1 MLYTGDMQPADP
13 QPFDGIWEA
22 EEKGGSKMST
32 INELF
37 EQSFPFWGSLT
48 EEEQTEMI
56 LGTTKNVCKKKTR
69 LHFGGGE
76 CAGVQIIEKG
86 RARVFIT
93 SPNGGDI
100 TLFRLIDGDVSI
112 LSAACMLN
120 GMDVELDMEMET
132 DCTVY
137 TVPKRL
143 YKKLYDENGLVKDY
157 TMEMVSEKF
166 SDIMWLFNQFVF
178 SNVASRLAGTLLEHR
193 AMEGSDILH
202 VTHETLA
209 RDAGTAR
216 EVVTR
221 LLKQFQA
228 DGMVGL
234 TRGKVEILDAG
245 KLGKV

>member
-1 MLYTGDMQPADP
+1 MR
-13 QPFDGIWEA
+13 
-22 EEKGGSKMST
+22 
-32 INELF
+32 ELL
-37 EQSFPFWGSLT
+37 QRSFPFWDELSR
-48 EEEQTEMI
+48 EQKEAMEQGIMKTI
-56 LGTTKNVCKKKTR
+56 CGKKTR

-100 TLFRLIDGDVSI
+100 TLFRLMDGDVSI

-120 GMDVELDMEMET
+120 GMDIELDMEMET

-137 TVPKRL
+137 TIPKKV
-143 YKKLYDENGLVKDY
+143 YKKIYDESGAVKDY
-157 TMEMVSEKF
+157 TMEMISERF

-178 SNVASRLAGTLLEHR
+178 SNVASRLAAALLEHR
-193 AMEGSDILH
+193 VLAESDTLP
-202 VTHETLA
+202 VTHEALA

-228 DGMVGL
+228 DGLVRL
-234 TRGKVEILDAG
+234 TRGKVEIIDAG
-245 KLGKV
+245 RLGKI

>member
-1 MLYTGDMQPADP
+1 MR
-13 QPFDGIWEA
+13 
-22 EEKGGSKMST
+22 
-32 INELF
+32 ELL
-37 EQSFPFWGSLT
+37 QRSFPFWDELSR
-48 EEEQTEMI
+48 EQKEAMEQGIMKTI
-56 LGTTKNVCKKKTR
+56 CGKKTR

-76 CAGVQIIEKG
+76 CAGVQIIEQG

-100 TLFRLIDGDVSI
+100 TLFRLMDGDVSI

-120 GMDVELDMEMET
+120 GMDIELDMEMET

-137 TVPKRL
+137 TIPKKV
-143 YKKLYDENGLVKDY
+143 YKKIYDESGAVKDY
-157 TMEMVSEKF
+157 TMEMISERF

-178 SNVASRLAGTLLEHR
+178 SNVASRLAAALLEHR
-193 AMEGSDILH
+193 VLAESDTLP
-202 VTHETLA
+202 VTHEALA

-228 DGMVGL
+228 DGLVRL
-234 TRGKVEILDAG
+234 TRGKVEIIDAG
-245 KLGKV
+245 RLGKI

>member
-1 MLYTGDMQPADP
+1 MR
-13 QPFDGIWEA
+13 
-22 EEKGGSKMST
+22 
-32 INELF
+32 ELL
-37 EQSFPFWGSLT
+37 QRSFPFWDELSR
-48 EEEQTEMI
+48 EQQEAMERGIVKTI
-56 LGTTKNVCKKKTR
+56 CGKKTR

-100 TLFRLIDGDVSI
+100 TLFRLMDGDVSI

-120 GMDVELDMEMET
+120 GMDIELDMEMET

-137 TVPKRL
+137 TIPKRV
-143 YKKLYDENGLVKDY
+143 YKKLYDESGAVKDY
-157 TMEMVSEKF
+157 TMEMISEKF

-193 AMEGSDILH
+193 ALEGSDVLP
-202 VTHETLA
+202 VTHEVLA

-216 EVVTR
+216 EVVSR

-228 DGMVGL
+228 DGLVRL
-234 TRGKVEILDAG
+234 TRGKVEIIDAG
-245 KLGKV
+245 RLGKI

>member
-1 MLYTGDMQPADP
+1 MTELKEV
-13 QPFDGIWEA
+13 F
-22 EEKGGSKMST
+22 EKA
-32 INELF
+32 
-37 EQSFPFWGSLT
+37 FPFWDSLT

-56 LGTTKNVCKKKTR
+56 LGTTKNVCKKKTK

-86 RARVFIT
+86 RARIFIT

-100 TLFRLIDGDVSI
+100 TLFRLVDGDVSI

-132 DCTVY
+132 DCIVY
-137 TVPKRL
+137 TIPKKL
-143 YKKLYDENGLVKDY
+143 YKNLYDENGSVKDY
-157 TMEMVSEKF
+157 TMEMISEKF

-178 SNVASRLAGTLLEHR
+178 SNVASRLAGALLEHR
-193 AMEGSDILH
+193 GLEGSDILP
-202 VTHETLA
+202 VTHEVLA

-221 LLKQFQA
+221 LLKQFQD
-228 DGMVGL
+228 DGMVRL

-245 KLGKV
+245 RLGKV

>member
-1 MLYTGDMQPADP
+1 M
-13 QPFDGIWEA
+13 
-22 EEKGGSKMST
+22 K
-32 INELF
+32 ELL
-37 EQSFPFWGSLT
+37 QRSFPFWDGLSR
-48 EEEQTEMI
+48 EQQKAMEQGI
-56 LGTTKNVCKKKTR
+56 TKTFCEKKTR

-86 RARVFIT
+86 RARIFIT

-100 TLFRLIDGDVSI
+100 TLFRLMDGDVSI

-120 GMDVELDMEMET
+120 SMDIELDMEMET

-137 TVPKRL
+137 TIPKRV
-143 YKKLYDENGLVKDY
+143 YKKLYDESGAVKDY
-157 TMEMVSEKF
+157 TMEMISEKF

-193 AMEGSDILH
+193 ALEGSDVLP
-202 VTHETLA
+202 VTHEVLA

-216 EVVTR
+216 EVVSR

-228 DGMVGL
+228 DGLVRL
-234 TRGKVEILDAG
+234 TRGKVEIIDAG
-245 KLGKV
+245 RLGKI